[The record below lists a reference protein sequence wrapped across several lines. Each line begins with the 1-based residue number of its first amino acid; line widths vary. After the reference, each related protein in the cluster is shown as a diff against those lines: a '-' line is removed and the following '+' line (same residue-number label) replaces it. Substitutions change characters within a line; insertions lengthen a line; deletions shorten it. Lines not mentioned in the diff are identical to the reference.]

1 MALVGHAEKMHVF
14 RQLFLVVGNHFL
26 GIPSHIHDIVA
37 WTGFNREHHAFG
49 SVGLYIGRRGRVFPN
64 DTSHILEPDHIAHR
78 VCVDDLFL
86 QIPFGDKGSG
96 DMHRSHQLAVFHLAA
111 SRGEALGEQT
121 GGQSGHP
128 HAVTRQLGLVQINRD
143 LLLLGTVAAELA
155 NGFYVPQ
162 TCLQLIQVLLQL
174 AIGFIL

>member
-1 MALVGHAEKMHVF
+1 M
-14 RQLFLVVGNHFL
+14 
-26 GIPSHIHDIVA
+26 
-37 WTGFNREHHAFG
+37 
-49 SVGLYIGRRGRVFPN
+49 
-64 DTSHILEPDHIAHR
+64 
-78 VCVDDLFL
+78 
-86 QIPFGDKGSG
+86 
-96 DMHRSHQLAVFHLAA
+96 AVFHLAA

-162 TCLQLIQVLLQL
+162 TGLQLIQVLLQL